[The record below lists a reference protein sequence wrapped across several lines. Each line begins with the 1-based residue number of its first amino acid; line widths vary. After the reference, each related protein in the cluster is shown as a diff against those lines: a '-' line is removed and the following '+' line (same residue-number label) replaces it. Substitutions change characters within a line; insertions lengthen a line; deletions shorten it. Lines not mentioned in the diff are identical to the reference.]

1 MKTVIKVK
9 NVQKTYDKRVI
20 LKQVDL
26 EIKKGEIVALLGR
39 NGAGKSTLLN
49 VLLQLVSKD
58 QGEIEILGEKRLKTE
73 AIGVMLQNELTLE
86 RTTVKEILELWRS
99 YYPKSKSYAELLT
112 IADLEEKQ
120 ETFIA
125 KLSGVKSIILCKI
138 LYNVLPVSH

>member
-58 QGEIEILGEKRLKTE
+58 QGEIEI
-73 AIGVMLQNELTLE
+73 
-86 RTTVKEILELWRS
+86 
-99 YYPKSKSYAELLT
+99 
-112 IADLEEKQ
+112 
-120 ETFIA
+120 
-125 KLSGVKSIILCKI
+125 
-138 LYNVLPVSH
+138 

>member
-58 QGEIEILGEKRLKTE
+58 QGNSRSRSLK
-73 AIGVMLQNELTLE
+73 
-86 RTTVKEILELWRS
+86 
-99 YYPKSKSYAELLT
+99 
-112 IADLEEKQ
+112 
-120 ETFIA
+120 
-125 KLSGVKSIILCKI
+125 
-138 LYNVLPVSH
+138 

>member
-49 VLLQLVSKD
+49 VLLQLVSKV
-58 QGEIEILGEKRLKTE
+58 QGSL
-73 AIGVMLQNELTLE
+73 LQ
-86 RTTVKEILELWRS
+86 
-99 YYPKSKSYAELLT
+99 
-112 IADLEEKQ
+112 
-120 ETFIA
+120 
-125 KLSGVKSIILCKI
+125 LC
-138 LYNVLPVSH
+138 VQG

>member
-58 QGEIEILGEKRLKTE
+58 QGET
-73 AIGVMLQNELTLE
+73 
-86 RTTVKEILELWRS
+86 RS
-99 YYPKSKSYAELLT
+99 
-112 IADLEEKQ
+112 
-120 ETFIA
+120 
-125 KLSGVKSIILCKI
+125 
-138 LYNVLPVSH
+138 

>member
-73 AIGVMLQNELTLE
+73 AIGGLLAQTHDTN
-86 RTTVKEILELWRS
+86 TV
-99 YYPKSKSYAELLT
+99 
-112 IADLEEKQ
+112 
-120 ETFIA
+120 
-125 KLSGVKSIILCKI
+125 
-138 LYNVLPVSH
+138 NVLGNIVFLLAIVSGLWFPFNFRWSDIFDPSNQNSY